1 MKEKEQHIEQLLLER
16 DLERSEVAKSS
27 IKLEDVRIA
36 TSRLLSFRQWE
47 VLWGSC
53 MDPEFMLYWLRW
65 WITLQAENQLA
76 ALSSKYTRL
85 VNESEENRKRMKS
98 RIEALEAENSNLSL
112 QLDEEKR

>member
-1 MKEKEQHIEQLLLER
+1 
-16 DLERSEVAKSS
+16 
-27 IKLEDVRIA
+27 
-36 TSRLLSFRQWE
+36 
-47 VLWGSC
+47 
-53 MDPEFMLYWLRW
+53 
-65 WITLQAENQLA
+65 LQAENQLA